1 MIIKISVYLL
11 SFLVILLLPERFWEK
26 MWQHCCLFYSK
37 IKVSMQNNPFQ
48 KEERQG
54 DLLLQF
60 FPALEAKLSMGQKT
74 TSTEIPRYKFYTT
87 FLSELL
93 QVHQKRGV
101 SLKGILPELRTNLIK
116 DLQFEKK
123 LKSNILG
130 GNLQFLAITITTWS
144 FIFFSSQMADLPL
157 RPINLLV
164 IFLLQFFGVIVFNAF
179 LTKIKRMVFAK
190 FDQSI
195 ERLYLF
201 VSMIEIGLPV
211 SIILSESKVLEGDIM
226 KHANFTPCAQR
237 LTSLIKRWSE
247 NGISPKIEAQEI
259 IRELWHLKEVS
270 FERFLKHLDLLK
282 FVVLAFFF
290 LPAYFFYLYS
300 IFQFFMEQ

>member
-1 MIIKISVYLL
+1 MIIKFILYILI
-11 SFLVILLLPERFWEK
+11 FLVILLLPERFWEICWTRARYYFTYFK
-26 MWQHCCLFYSK
+26 KYWK
-37 IKVSMQNNPFQ
+37 ENPFQ
-48 KEERQG
+48 KEEKLG
-54 DLLLQF
+54 AKLLEF
-60 FPALEAKLSMGQKT
+60 FPQLEAQLSMGVKT
-74 TSTEIPRYKFYTT
+74 TSIDIPRYKFYTN
-87 FLSELL
+87 FLFELL
-93 QVHQKRGV
+93 QFYQKRGV
-101 SLKGILPELRTNLIK
+101 SLKTILPELRGNLIK

-130 GNLQFLAITITTWS
+130 GNLQFLAITITTWG
-144 FIFFSSQMADLPL
+144 FILFSSQMAQLPL
-157 RPINLLV
+157 RPINLMV
-164 IFLLQFFGVIVFNAF
+164 IFLLQFSGVIVFNAF
-179 LTKIKRMVFAK
+179 LKKIKSVVFNK

-211 SIILSESKVLEGDIM
+211 GVILSESKVLEGEFM
-226 KHANFTPCAQR
+226 KHSLFSPCAQR

-247 NGISPKIEAQEI
+247 NGISPKIETGEI
-259 IRELWHLKEVS
+259 IRELWHLKEVN

-282 FVVLAFFF
+282 FIVLAFFF